1 MSSSNQHGKGGVRN
15 VPPPDGAKSPYS
27 RFIPREELN
36 SFSAWSPNNLG
47 GNAEPVRGVHRQAPA
62 SETAAAGA
70 AAGGAAGAKAASPE
84 ELARAMHGA
93 RQQGYQEGYR
103 DGMAALESFKQSYAT
118 QMSNQ
123 VGGLLESLSAQLE
136 DLQQDM
142 ARALAVSAT
151 HLARQMVRSELQT
164 HPELVAQVANEAL
177 ESLLLS
183 ARHVTL
189 RVHPDDLALVTQG
202 TAQMLSARGARVVSD
217 PSLMRGGCMV
227 ESDIGVIDASIET
240 RWRRAVAAIGC
251 DEPWEAP
258 AEPAPAAGTGGSFS
272 HGLGED
278 DDLGSAHDGGLPGTP
293 EDSAP

>member
-1 MSSSNQHGKGGVRN
+1 MSSSNQNNKGGIRN
-15 VPPPDGAKSPYS
+15 GPPDSGKSPYS

-47 GNAEPVRGVHRQAPA
+47 GTEPIRGVHRQPAPGEAAAPA
-62 SETAAAGA
+62 AS
-70 AAGGAAGAKAASPE
+70 AKANGPE

-103 DGMAALESFKQSYAT
+103 DGMAALDSFKQSYAA
-118 QMSNQ
+118 QMSAQ
-123 VGGLLESLSAQLE
+123 VGSLLESLSAQLE

-151 HLARQMVRSELQT
+151 HLARQMVRSELRS
-164 HPELVAQVANEAL
+164 HPGLVAQVANEAL

-183 ARHVTL
+183 ARHMTL

-202 TAQMLSARGARVVSD
+202 AAQMLSARGARVVSD
-217 PSLMRGGCMV
+217 TSLTRGGCML

-240 RWRRAVAAIGC
+240 RWRRAVATIGC
-251 DEPWEAP
+251 DEPWTPDHDPVEQDHAAP
-258 AEPAPAAGTGGSFS
+258 ASVAADALGIDSASTGRPAAPPAT
-272 HGLGED
+272 EN
-278 DDLGSAHDGGLPGTP
+278 PTP
-293 EDSAP
+293 